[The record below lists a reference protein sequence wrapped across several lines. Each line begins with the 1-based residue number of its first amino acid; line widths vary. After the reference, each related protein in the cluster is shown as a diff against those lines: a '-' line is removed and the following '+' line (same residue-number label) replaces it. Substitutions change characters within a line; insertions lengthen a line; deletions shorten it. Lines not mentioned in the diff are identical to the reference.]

1 MAAAQGK
8 LVSKTLRYSLY
19 NHLSGGKKGNF
30 SNLSVF
36 LQYAYFFFFCPK
48 VQVAETTFEF

>member
-1 MAAAQGK
+1 MAAAQRK

-19 NHLSGGKKGNF
+19 NHFSSGKKGNF

-36 LQYAYFFFFCPK
+36 LQYAYSSVLKYRLQKLHLNFSG
-48 VQVAETTFEF
+48 

>member
-8 LVSKTLRYSLY
+8 LVSKTLRYGLY

-30 SNLSVF
+30 SNLSIF

>member
-8 LVSKTLRYSLY
+8 VVSKTLRYGLY
-19 NHLSGGKKGNF
+19 NHLSNGKKGNF

-36 LQYAYFFFFCPK
+36 LQYAYSFLLLS
-48 VQVAETTFEF
+48 